1 MKNLLVLLM
10 FVFSLTGF
18 AKDTRPTVWGKILK
32 TKKEAHG
39 YKYFVYFKKD
49 GKDFAYPISNK
60 SKIDPIIFDK
70 LQGKYAKIYGAT
82 NFESINL
89 DSTKHIMTFV
99 VNDARE
105 LKLADLNKNFD
116 AYKERMDVKFLKK
129 KMLTED
135 KPTKKG
141 LSDKAVNSA
150 IFVGGAVLA
159 AEVLGALLSH

>member
-1 MKNLLVLLM
+1 
-10 FVFSLTGF
+10 
-18 AKDTRPTVWGKILK
+18 
-32 TKKEAHG
+32 
-39 YKYFVYFKKD
+39 
-49 GKDFAYPISNK
+49 
-60 SKIDPIIFDK
+60 
-70 LQGKYAKIYGAT
+70 
-82 NFESINL
+82 
-89 DSTKHIMTFV
+89 MTFV
-99 VNDARE
+99 VSDARE
-105 LKLADLNKNFD
+105 LKLGDLNTNFD